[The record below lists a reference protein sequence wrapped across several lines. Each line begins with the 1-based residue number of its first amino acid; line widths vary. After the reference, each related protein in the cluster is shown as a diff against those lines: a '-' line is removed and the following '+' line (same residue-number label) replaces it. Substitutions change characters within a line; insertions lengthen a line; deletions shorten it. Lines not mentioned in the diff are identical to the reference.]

1 MSYGCKQNSSSRR
14 GEENKKPWKRHEV
27 IAQKAAWKAESCGI
41 EMKKKSKAAPSWPSS
56 DAQSPQS
63 SHTLLLL
70 ASETA
75 SHVCAQTRKSGG
87 SETERET
94 FSAQNGEKKRKR
106 EGTVR
111 QKGDY
116 NLIRGRKSWS
126 NPPKGVEMP
135 PSWRLLLY
143 SLTELHLNGLLC
155 RQADR
160 RPKRREKFYC
170 LESHCNRRIELQLV
184 NTYGSTSFI
193 ISAECTVMNFVV
205 CINDSWFI

>member
-1 MSYGCKQNSSSRR
+1 MTVNKTAAAEGERKTRSCEGGMKSLHKKQLEKQRAV
-14 GEENKKPWKRHEV
+14 ELKWKRRAKQLPVDLLQMH
-27 IAQKAAWKAESCGI
+27 KAPNHLTRCSCLHLKQLH
-41 EMKKKSKAAPSWPSS
+41 MYVHKHANQVA
-56 DAQSPQS
+56 
-63 SHTLLLL
+63 
-70 ASETA
+70 
-75 SHVCAQTRKSGG
+75 
-87 SETERET
+87 ERET